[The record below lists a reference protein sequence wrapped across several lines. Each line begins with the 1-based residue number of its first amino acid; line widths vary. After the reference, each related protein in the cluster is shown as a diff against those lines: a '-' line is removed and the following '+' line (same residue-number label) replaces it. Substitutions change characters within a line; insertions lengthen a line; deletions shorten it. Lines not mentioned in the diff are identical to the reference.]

1 MAKDNNSG
9 LKYVMVQSFYGQVM
23 LAMIKKCGKDKKV
36 SESETKNLGTK
47 NKSAVFLKCF

>member
-1 MAKDNNSG
+1 
-9 LKYVMVQSFYGQVM
+9 MVQSFNGQVL

-47 NKSAVFLKCF
+47 NKSIIF